1 MLQRRNFLLLLRWT
15 MFLEEESLV
24 GYLLVHSGRVFPFG
38 IFLVDTKECQIS
50 VGGLERKAKEES
62 DAWNS

>member
-1 MLQRRNFLLLLRWT
+1 